1 MNIKR
6 VMDILSIPLNVGIV
20 FPIISVIALYVFF
33 NEIRLDAT
41 NFYSDWAKVMSTL
54 DGTKL
59 ILGYLNPF
67 IVGQLLSAF
76 TLRYI
81 LKYITSKN

>member
-1 MNIKR
+1 VNIKR

-33 NEIRLDAT
+33 NEIRFDAT

-59 ILGYLNPF
+59 ILGYLIPF